1 MGGSRVTNA
10 AAALIGRGVARTS
23 RAIGGA
29 VTGIVAGRATE
40 ANRLAR
46 EIVENRTQMGIFA
59 QRGTKNLRSNM
70 SDSMKS
76 ESTDNLNRAIAKLT
90 NDSSKKE
97 QRLKNLLGNRE
108 YTRQQN
114 QKKSR
119 GEKMMESRDNN
130 RIDAFYK
137 EAAKFN
143 RGKIR

>member
-1 MGGSRVTNA
+1 MGQGVIKA

-29 VTGIVAGRATE
+29 VAGVVAGRA
-40 ANRLAR
+40 ALAR
-46 EIVENRTQMGIFA
+46 EIVENRTQMGIYA

-76 ESTDNLNRAIAKLT
+76 ESTGTLNRAIAELT

-97 QRLKNLLGNRE
+97 QRLKNILGNRE

>member
-1 MGGSRVTNA
+1 MP
-10 AAALIGRGVARTS
+10 
-23 RAIGGA
+23 
-29 VTGIVAGRATE
+29 
-40 ANRLAR
+40 
-46 EIVENRTQMGIFA
+46 
-59 QRGTKNLRSNM
+59 
-70 SDSMKS
+70 DPMKS
-76 ESTDNLNRAIAKLT
+76 ESTENLNIAIAKLT

-143 RGKIR
+143 RGKIRQKSNSLKKGNF

>member
-1 MGGSRVTNA
+1 
-10 AAALIGRGVARTS
+10 
-23 RAIGGA
+23 
-29 VTGIVAGRATE
+29 
-40 ANRLAR
+40 
-46 EIVENRTQMGIFA
+46 MGIFA

-90 NDSSKKE
+90 NDSSKK
-97 QRLKNLLGNRE
+97 QKRIKNILGNRE
-108 YTRQQN
+108 YSRKQN

-119 GEKMMESRDNN
+119 GEKMMASRDNN

>member
-1 MGGSRVTNA
+1 MGHEVAKA
-10 AAALIGRGVARTS
+10 AAALIGRGIVKRT
-23 RAIGGA
+23 RVLGGA
-29 VTGIVAGRATE
+29 IAGGVAGGVSTAK
-40 ANRLAR
+40 RLSE
-46 EIVENRTQMGIFA
+46 EINDNRTQMGIFA

-70 SDSMKS
+70 DNDMKRQ
-76 ESTDNLNRAIAKLT
+76 STDNLNNAITELT
-90 NDSSKKE
+90 YDSSKKQ